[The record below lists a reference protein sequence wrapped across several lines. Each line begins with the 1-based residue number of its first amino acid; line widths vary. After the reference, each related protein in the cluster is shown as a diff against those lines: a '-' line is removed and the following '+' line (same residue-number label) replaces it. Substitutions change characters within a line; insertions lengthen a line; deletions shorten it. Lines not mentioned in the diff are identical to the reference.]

1 MGGLWREK
9 VNAMSVIHKR
19 MQDLETDVV
28 PVVASGSTRAIVMT
42 CTQRFAKHVL
52 SMYSTVDLN
61 LFRSS
66 DCECGAKNIG
76 QGQVQ

>member
-1 MGGLWREK
+1 
-9 VNAMSVIHKR
+9 MSVRHKR

-28 PVVASGSTRAIVMT
+28 PVVASGPTRAILMI
-42 CTQRFAKHVL
+42 CTQHFAKHML
-52 SMYSTVDLN
+52 SMYYTVDLN

-76 QGQVQ
+76 QGQVR